1 MKKKYFIILLLAV
14 GCMSALK
21 AQPLSVVKKDTES
34 SKEQKIIFTGGPILE
49 MNVSNFIHSGIGD
62 RKSKMKFGFST
73 GGFLNLGI
81 SKSFSVQGEMLFH
94 YKTSVLNGVT
104 KQASIVIGEW
114 RFLFMLCIII
124 VSRRVTVYT
133 LV

>member
-49 MNVSNFIHSGIGD
+49 MNVSNFIHSGYWG
-62 RKSKMKFGFST
+62 
-73 GGFLNLGI
+73 
-81 SKSFSVQGEMLFH
+81 
-94 YKTSVLNGVT
+94 
-104 KQASIVIGEW
+104 
-114 RFLFMLCIII
+114 
-124 VSRRVTVYT
+124 
-133 LV
+133 